1 VAAAVNTPPPAGIDE
16 RDLARALA
24 GFWGLEVARLR
35 YLPKGL
41 GSFHWLAGARNGQLF
56 FLTVDDLETKPW
68 LGADADST
76 FHGLQAAYGTA
87 LALHVHGWLDFV
99 VPPVP
104 SVNDRVAIR
113 LSPRHS
119 LTVFEF
125 IEGQP
130 GQWGEPMPAGDRHC
144 LVDTLAKLHRST
156 PVVPSDAP
164 RRPLEL
170 PGRAG
175 LEAALDALGQPW
187 EGGPFSE
194 LARRDLAD
202 NADVVRRWLTTFD
215 DLAARVATRAGPPVV
230 THGEPHPGNLIR
242 VDGVFRIIDWD
253 TVGIS
258 LPERD
263 LWMLDDGRGGTLAA
277 YHQATGRP
285 VDDEA
290 IALYRLA
297 WRLTDITLFI
307 ALLRSD
313 HGRNEGTEKAWK
325 GLSDSLHCCEMPP
338 YGR

>member
-1 VAAAVNTPPPAGIDE
+1 VNTPPPAGIDG
-16 RDLARALA
+16 RKLARALS
-24 GFWGLEVARLR
+24 GFWGLDVARLR

-41 GSFHWLAGARNGQLF
+41 GSFHWLAEARDDRRF

-76 FHGLQAAYGTA
+76 FLGLQAAYGTA
-87 LALHVHGWLDFV
+87 LALRVHGRLDFV

-104 SVNDRVAIR
+104 SLDDRVVVR

-125 IEGQP
+125 VEGQP
-130 GQWGEPMPAGDRHC
+130 GQWGKPMPAGDRHR

-156 PVVPSDAP
+156 PLVRTDAP
-164 RRPLEL
+164 RRPLEV

-175 LEAALDALGQPW
+175 LEAALLAVGRPW
-187 EGGPFSE
+187 DGGPFSE
-194 LARRDLAD
+194 MARRDLAE
-202 NADVVRRWLTTFD
+202 NADLVRQWLVLFD
-215 DLAARVATRAGPPVV
+215 DLAARVGTRAGPPVV

-242 VDGVFRIIDWD
+242 VGGAFRLIDWD

-263 LWMLDDGRGGTLAA
+263 LWMLDDGPGGTLAT
-277 YHQATGRP
+277 YGQATGRA
-285 VDDEA
+285 VDGQALD
-290 IALYRLA
+290 LYRLA
-297 WRLTDITLFI
+297 WRLTDITLFT

-313 HGRNEGTEKAWK
+313 HDHNQGTEKASK
-325 GLSDSLHCCEMPP
+325 GLTDSLHCCEIPP